1 MAENLDRNLE
11 HLIMG
16 DLKYQSSNLG
26 LNLLISRLQK
36 KYKVNRTSEELD
48 KCLTEMKA
56 FFDKYK
62 MIMANEVV
70 AIQNL

>member
-1 MAENLDRNLE
+1 MAESMDRNLE
-11 HLIMG
+11 RLIMG

-36 KYKVNRTSEELD
+36 KYAGNRNSEELG
-48 KCLTEMKA
+48 KCMVEMKA

-62 MIMANEVV
+62 MIMANEAT

>member
-1 MAENLDRNLE
+1 MAVNLDHNLE
-11 HLIMG
+11 QLIMG
-16 DLKYQSSNLG
+16 KLKYQSSNLG

-36 KYKVNRTSEELD
+36 KYSAGQTSAELSN
-48 KCLTEMKA
+48 CLQEMKA

-62 MIMANEVV
+62 LIMTKEAE

>member
-1 MAENLDRNLE
+1 MAVNLDNNLE
-11 HLIMG
+11 QLIMG
-16 DLKYQSSNLG
+16 KLKYHSSNLG

-36 KYKVNRTSEELD
+36 KYSVNSAELGN
-48 KCLTEMKA
+48 CLQEMKA

-62 MIMANEVV
+62 LIMSKEVE